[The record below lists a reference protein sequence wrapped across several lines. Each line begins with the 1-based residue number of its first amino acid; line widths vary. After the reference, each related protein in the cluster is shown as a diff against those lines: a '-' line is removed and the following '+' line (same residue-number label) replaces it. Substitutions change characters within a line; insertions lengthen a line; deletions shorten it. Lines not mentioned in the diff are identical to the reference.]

1 MSEKII
7 KFGGD
12 TTSRELWDGGPVGS
26 TGMSRELDPT
36 SRSFAMVAF
45 QQAKPILDSELNV
58 TQQMQNHLRAEVLR
72 KTLSPGFLSM
82 NVATGI
88 TDVKNAIRISG
99 AVAHANG
106 WLLAVNGA
114 NRDDSQSD
122 VIFPAA
128 PYSGS
133 REDVAFLECWFQ
145 EVAPSGSPEVDD
157 ENVYKYGGTQ
167 SGTLQ
172 NDLMDSVAGDET
184 TRRIQL
190 RWRLRTVSDINFT
203 NYPLGIDN
211 ADRVKVRGGADGDKN
226 YTFSNIG
233 NSLFRGGDG
242 TTAACTALDC
252 VDGYVYA
259 LPLFR
264 VHRRNQTAYNKDD
277 NPQGAPAYA
286 TGTIIPSGQY
296 YDVIAPGDVTALW
309 SYASPYDGGSADIV
323 NTAIAD
329 LMNRLRQASLELDK
343 WQNQR
348 LQQGKATIYNKFV
361 VFGAIINP
369 ISGTRN
375 VQITRTGT
383 YSTGNYSL
391 ICADGKFTGI
401 ADSSASVAAVPTNV
415 GTTAV
420 NYYAYIDYDSVSS
433 NYKVYVAD
441 AVPVGRLGL
450 YRITV
455 PAGDVAANLNAVS
468 FTDIRRV
475 ESDYKNFYA
484 STPYAVVT
492 LAGYAAINS
501 PEYDVQLSVESA
513 SDKDRTQPEVYD
525 KASNGFKI
533 RNLGTSDNAA
543 IRWTLINPEVN

>member
-45 QQAKPILDSELNV
+45 QQAKPILDSELNI
-58 TQQMQNHLRAEVLR
+58 TQQVQNHLRAEMLR
-72 KTLSPGFLSM
+72 KTLSAGFLSM
-82 NVATGI
+82 TATAGI

-114 NRDDSQSD
+114 NRSDSQSD

-133 REDVAFLECWFQ
+133 RDDVAFLECWFQ
-145 EVAPSGSPEVDD
+145 EVAPSGSPEDDD

-172 NDLMDSVAGDET
+172 NDLADSVAGDET

-190 RWRLRTVSDINFT
+190 RWRLRTVVDINFT
-203 NYPLGIDN
+203 NYPLGLDN
-211 ADRVKVRGGADGDKN
+211 ADRVKARGGADGDTS
-226 YTFSNIG
+226 YTFSNTG
-233 NSLFRGGDG
+233 SNLFRAGDG
-242 TTAACTALDC
+242 TTAACAALDC

-259 LPLFR
+259 LPLFG

-277 NPQGAPAYA
+277 NSQGAPAY
-286 TGTIIPSGQY
+286 TSGMTIPSGLY
-296 YDVIAPGDVTALW
+296 HDVIAPGDVTTLW
-309 SYASPYDGGSADIV
+309 SYASPYDGGSTDIV
-323 NTAIAD
+323 NAVLAD
-329 LMNRLRQASLELDK
+329 LMNRQRQASLELDK

-348 LQQGKATIYNKFV
+348 LQQSKTIIYNKFV
-361 VFGAIINP
+361 VFGAVINP

-375 VQITRTGT
+375 VQVTRTGT
-383 YSTGNYSL
+383 YNVGNYSL
-391 ICADGKFTGI
+391 ICVDGKLIGI
-401 ADSSASVAAVPTNV
+401 ADSAASVAAVPINPGV
-415 GTTAV
+415 TTA
-420 NYYAYIDYDSVSS
+420 NYYAYIDYNSTSGS
-433 NYKVYVAD
+433 YKVYVAD
-441 AVPVGRLGL
+441 AVPVGKLGL
-450 YRITV
+450 YRIAV
-455 PAGDVAANLNAVS
+455 PAGDAAANLNAVS

-475 ESDYKNFYA
+475 ESDYKNFYV
-484 STPYAVVT
+484 SVPYAVVT

-533 RNLGTSDNAA
+533 RNLGTSDNAV